1 MQSEIKKVYTNLLE
15 NSNIKMYHGEFK
27 CADWAGLEQ

>member
-1 MQSEIKKVYTNLLE
+1 MHSEMKNAYKYLLE
-15 NSNIKMYHGEFK
+15 NSNIKMYHGEVR